1 MISIIIVIILIGFI
15 IWTIYQS
22 NKVEPFEIIE
32 RFEDSVDNCNKPLNV
47 VCDSE
52 TVYGDLHALQSKIDE
67 IEFNLS
73 KYDDMYKQWEASRR
87 EVKAIS
93 EEANKEAQ
101 AKAQAIIG
109 DKLANIQAE
118 AEESR
123 QAMGLAHQQSEM
135 NRLRVAQE
143 ERKLK
148 FSGSSPEAQIAQE
161 TLNKSSKAGS
171 QADQEDLQKS
181 IKSIDMPKGLVF

>member
-1 MISIIIVIILIGFI
+1 MLSIIVLILLIGFI
-15 IWTIYQS
+15 IWSIYQS
-22 NKVEPFEIIE
+22 YQFEPFEIIE
-32 RFEDSVDNCNKPLNV
+32 RFEDNTTNNCNKPLNV

-52 TVYGDLHALQSKIDE
+52 TVYGDLHALQSKIDQ

-87 EVKAIS
+87 EVTAIS

-109 DKLANIQAE
+109 DKLTNIQAE

-123 QAMGLAHQQSEM
+123 RAQGLAHQQSEA
-135 NRLRVAQE
+135 NRLKVAQE
-143 ERKLK
+143 GIK
-148 FSGSSPEAQIAQE
+148 FSGNSPEAKIAQE

-181 IKSIDMPKGLVF
+181 IKSINMPKGLVF

>member
-1 MISIIIVIILIGFI
+1 MFYIIILILLIGFI
-15 IWTIYQS
+15 IWSIYQS
-22 NKVEPFEIIE
+22 YQIEPFEIIE
-32 RFEDSVDNCNKPLNV
+32 RFEDNDCNKPLNV

-52 TVYGDLHALQSKIDE
+52 TVYGDLHALQSKIDQ
-67 IEFNLS
+67 IEFNLG

-87 EVKAIS
+87 EVTAIS

-109 DKLANIQAE
+109 DKIANIQAE

-123 QAMGLAHQQSEM
+123 QAQGLAHQQSEA
-135 NRLRVAQE
+135 NRLKVAQE
-143 ERKLK
+143 GIK
-148 FSGSSPEAQIAQE
+148 FSGSSPEAKIAQE

>member
-1 MISIIIVIILIGFI
+1 MFSIIVLVLLIGFI
-15 IWTIYQS
+15 IWSIYQS
-22 NKVEPFEIIE
+22 YQIEPFEIIE
-32 RFEDSVDNCNKPLNV
+32 RFEDSSNNCNKPLNV

-52 TVYGDLHALQSKIDE
+52 TVYGDLHALQSKIDQ
-67 IEFNLS
+67 IEFNLG

-87 EVKAIS
+87 EVTAIS

-101 AKAQAIIG
+101 AKAQAVIG

-123 QAMGLAHQQSEM
+123 RAQGLAHQQSEA
-135 NRLRVAQE
+135 NRLKVAQE
-143 ERKLK
+143 GIK